1 MADPALKPDGWDLVQ
16 TGGGDK
22 IMRIFDRGDFKG
34 SVSFLNEIL
43 PLAEAANH
51 HPDIVI
57 EWSKV
62 TVTLTTHSEG
72 EVTDKDYALAAE
84 INSLA

>member
-1 MADPALKPDGWDLVQ
+1 MVDPAQKPEGWGLVQ

-22 IMRIFDRGDFKG
+22 LFRTFDRGDFKG
-34 SVSFLNEIL
+34 SVAFLNEIL

-57 EWSKV
+57 EWKNV
-62 TVTLTTHSEG
+62 TVTLQTHSES
-72 EVTDKDYALAAE
+72 EVTEKDFALARE
-84 INSLA
+84 IDSLA